1 MNFKMIAVAAAL
13 VAAGTA
19 NAAIDSFNGGSVQG
33 NGSLVLVV
41 LDDTG
46 ASQRSLTVDLGYN
59 WSDFNTFAAGNNAA
73 GTTISWDLAN
83 NTITKNGA
91 LVSGASTNGW
101 SAQLADFLSKSD
113 AAETRW
119 AVISGSQKGT
129 AINTS
134 STVLGGFLT
143 TGTPDATQ
151 LTANNAQSTAKFVQ
165 VTAPL
170 IDNANALGTLASS
183 TNGAYSAGS
192 ADIGFVGTSFGASD
206 IGGFTGWN
214 NQVKWNAW
222 SALGG
227 VTNFYRANAN
237 GSEVA
242 LGDTTGLGAL
252 SFNGT
257 VVTYAVPPAIPEP
270 TTLALA
276 LAGVA
281 GLVVARRRAAK

>member
-59 WSDFNTFAAGNNAA
+59 WSDFNTFAAGNNVA

-119 AVISGSQKGT
+119 AVISGSQKG
-129 AINTS
+129 NTIG
-134 STVLGGFLT
+134 TVGGYLT
-143 TGTPDATQ
+143 TGTPDASQ
-151 LTANNAQSTAKFVQ
+151 LQLQNSTATGKFNQ
-165 VTAPL
+165 VTTPL
-170 IDNANALGTLASS
+170 IDNVIGSGVSGTLASAA
-183 TNGAYSAGS
+183 NGAYSAGA
-192 ADIGFVGTSFGASD
+192 ADTGFVGTAFGASD
-206 IGGFTGWN
+206 VGGFSGWG
-214 NQVKWNAW
+214 NQIKWNAW

-227 VTNFYRANAN
+227 VTNFYRTNAT

-281 GLVVARRRAAK
+281 GLVVARRRSAK

>member
-1 MNFKMIAVAAAL
+1 MNFKMIATAAAL

-59 WSDFNTFAAGNNAA
+59 WSDFNAFAAGNNVA

-91 LVSGASTNGW
+91 LVSGASTNAW

-129 AINTS
+129 AINT
-134 STVLGGFLT
+134 VGGFLT
-143 TGTPDATQ
+143 TGTPDASQ
-151 LTANNAQSTAKFVQ
+151 LLAQNAQSTAKFVQ
-165 VTAPL
+165 ITAPL
-170 IDNANALGTLASS
+170 IDNANAFGTLASA

-192 ADIGFVGTSFGASD
+192 ADTGFVGTSFGASD

-227 VTNFYRANAN
+227 VTNFYRTNAN
-237 GSEVA
+237 GTEVA